1 MTKRIILA
9 ALTWLTVLYG
19 AQTALLT
26 FGGEV
31 SSGGEQKGHAQD
43 ISCKRNWWAFGLLWS
58 CEATI
63 VANDGK
69 RHPYRSDNSML
80 TPADIGSQVPMT
92 TNHVRAGRSSQAT
105 LEWGLAERREPNK
118 AAVVLSAIGLMAA
131 GVVITFRLFR
141 NRKPVP

>member
-1 MTKRIILA
+1 MTRRIVLA
-9 ALTWLTVLYG
+9 VVTWLAVLYG
-19 AQTALLT
+19 AQAALLT

-31 SSGGEQKGHAQD
+31 SSGGEPKGNAQD

-69 RHPYRSDNSML
+69 HHPYHSDNSIL
-80 TPADIGSQVPMT
+80 TPSDIGNQVPMT
-92 TNHVRAGRSSQAT
+92 TNYVRAGRSSQAT
-105 LEWGLAERREPNK
+105 LEWGLAERREPDK

-141 NRKPVP
+141 NRNPVS

>member
-9 ALTWLTVLYG
+9 VLTWLAVLYG
-19 AQTALLT
+19 AQAALLT

-31 SSGGEQKGHAQD
+31 SSGGEPKGHAQD

-63 VANDGK
+63 AADDGN

-92 TNHVRAGRSSQAT
+92 TNRVRSGRSSQAST
-105 LEWGLAERREPNK
+105 EWGLAERREPNN
-118 AAVVLSAIGLMAA
+118 AAVVLSAIGLMAT
-131 GVVITFRLFR
+131 GVFITFRLFR
-141 NRKPVP
+141 RIKPVP